1 MDYYA
6 VVGMVAIALIAMVG
20 FFISIKKSIS
30 DERKPMEDLNINIT
44 KLNTNFENMLEQD
57 KIRDKRIEKH
67 GVEIDEIE
75 KTVNNHEARI
85 KVLEKAKN

>member
-1 MDYYA
+1 MEYYA
-6 VVGMVAIALIAMVG
+6 VAGMVAIALIAMVG

-57 KIRDKRIEKH
+57 KVRDKRIEKH
-67 GVEIDEIE
+67 GVEIDEIK
-75 KTVNNHEARI
+75 KTVNNHEVRI